1 MSLTSL
7 YGPDPPEPKQYPVCP
22 LCDAEC
28 QTIYHSC
35 DGDILGCEHCVS
47 SVDAWEW
54 QAEMEESEKADLGD
68 RFYHEW
74 RDRECS

>member
-1 MSLTSL
+1 MSNNYYFDLA
-7 YGPDPPEPKQYPVCP
+7 DPKESKYPICP

-28 QTIYHSC
+28 ETIYHSC

-54 QAEMEESEKADLGD
+54 QAEEDKNAGPDPD
-68 RFYHEW
+68 RLYDEY
-74 RDRECS
+74 RDRQTA